1 MATYFPKKSEISR
14 KWFLVDAHDQVL
26 GRLASH
32 VANLLSGKLKP
43 TWIPFM
49 DMGDHVIV
57 INAEKVRLTG
67 KKLEQKVYRRHSGY
81 PGGLKS
87 AAAKDFK
94 TKRADRMV
102 EEAIKGMLPKNK
114 LGRAMVKKLKV
125 YTGPAH
131 PHAAQKPEISGII
144 R

>member
-1 MATYFPKKSEISR
+1 MVTYFPKKSEISR
-14 KWFLVDAHDQVL
+14 KWVLIDAQNQVL
-26 GRLASH
+26 GRLASQ

-43 TWIPFM
+43 VWIPFM

-67 KKLEQKVYRRHSGY
+67 KTLEQKIYRRHSGF

-87 AAAKDFK
+87 TVAKDFK
-94 TKRADRMV
+94 AKRADRMV

-125 YTGPAH
+125 YTGPEH
-131 PHAAQKPEISGII
+131 PHAAQKPEIYAITQ
-144 R
+144 

>member
-1 MATYFPKKSEISR
+1 MVTYFPKKSEISR
-14 KWFLVDAHDQVL
+14 KWVLIDAQNQVL
-26 GRLASH
+26 GRLASQ

-43 TWIPFM
+43 VWIPFM

-67 KKLEQKVYRRHSGY
+67 KKLEQKIYRRHSGF

-87 AAAKDFK
+87 TVAKDFK
-94 TKRADRMV
+94 AKRADRMV
-102 EEAIKGMLPKNK
+102 EEAIRGMLPKNK

-131 PHAAQKPEISGII
+131 PHAAQQPGISGII

>member
-1 MATYFPKKSEISR
+1 MATYFPKKSEITR
-14 KWFLVDAHDQVL
+14 KWLVVDEQDQIL

-57 INAEKVRLTG
+57 INAEKIKLTG
-67 KKLEQKVYRRHSGY
+67 KKLEQKVYHRHSGF

-87 AAAKDFK
+87 MVAKEFK
-94 TKRADRMV
+94 AKRADRMV

-114 LGRAMVKKLKV
+114 LGRAMVKKLRV
-125 YTGPAH
+125 YTGPEH
-131 PHAAQKPEISGII
+131 PHAAQKPEISGSIQ
-144 R
+144 

>member
-1 MATYFPKKSEISR
+1 MATYFPKKSEVTR
-14 KWFLVDAHDQVL
+14 KWFLVDAQDQVL

-57 INAEKVRLTG
+57 INAEKVKLTG
-67 KKLEQKVYRRHSGY
+67 KKLAQKVYRRHSGF
-81 PGGLKS
+81 PGGLRS
-87 AAAKDFK
+87 TVAKDFK
-94 TKRADRMV
+94 AKRADRMV
-102 EEAIKGMLPKNK
+102 EEAIRGMLPKNK

-131 PHAAQKPEISGII
+131 PHAAQQPGISGII

>member
-1 MATYFPKKSEISR
+1 MATYFPKKSEITR
-14 KWFLVDAHDQVL
+14 HWFLVDAQDQVL

-49 DMGDHVIV
+49 DMGDHVVV

-67 KKLEQKVYRRHSGY
+67 KKLGQKLYRRRSGF
-81 PGGLKS
+81 PGGLRS
-87 AAAKDFK
+87 TVAKDFK
-94 TKRADRMV
+94 AKRADRMV
-102 EEAIKGMLPKNK
+102 EEAIRGMLPKNK

-125 YTGPAH
+125 YTGPVH
-131 PHAAQKPEISGII
+131 PHAAQKPGISGIT